1 MKASAI
7 ISFLFLFF
15 VVGCKKGGSDAGAG
29 HGHDH
34 GPGGHSHAATE
45 EEKTAQITVWSDQW
59 EIFAE
64 HKSPVAG
71 RPTKFITHVSDIKTS
86 EPRRAGLIR
95 FVLDQAGNKFEH
107 PQAAPERAGIYIP
120 AITFPKEGNWK
131 ATVVIPGDNEA
142 IVDLGT
148 IKVYPNADAAAKAE
162 LPEAPEGISFLKEQQ
177 WRILARSEIAKK
189 RTLVQR
195 VPLHATVVPAPGSKA
210 MVHSTIT
217 GTLLGGENLARIGS
231 SVKSGDILAWVQPAF
246 GEFTTKLVDAEAEA
260 IRTKAALEQAQAVFS
275 RTKGLFEQ
283 QAKSE
288 REFKEAEVAFRTAQA
303 SYDAAA
309 SVQKLYKTTGASFE
323 GGTVKIG
330 ITTPIDGIV
339 DRVLANP
346 GTRVTPEEPVFAVI
360 NPASSYVQAQVPET
374 RLGDIDP
381 KLGTIFVPAGK
392 GTTVAQLKFLA
403 LGQEIDAATRTAPL
417 TFAFEKRDRPVPLG
431 SIGTLLVGSR
441 RAIEGIAV
449 PSDSIV
455 EEDGIPVVF
464 VQVSGETYQKRDVA
478 LGVRDGNWIEI
489 KSGVAEGERVA
500 TEGAYAILLSTKSG
514 TIPAHGHAH

>member
-1 MKASAI
+1 MRASAI
-7 ISFLFLFF
+7 ISSLFLFF
-15 VVGCKKGGSDAGAG
+15 AVGCKKGGSDAGAG

-34 GPGGHSHAATE
+34 GSAGHSHAATE
-45 EEKTAQITVWSDQW
+45 EEKTAQITVWSAQY

-64 HKSPVAG
+64 HKTSIAG
-71 RPTKFITHVSDIKTS
+71 KPTKFITHVSDIKTG

-95 FVLDQAGNKFEH
+95 FVLNQAGNKFEH

-120 AITFPKEGNWK
+120 AITFPKEGAWK

-162 LPEAPEGISFLKEQQ
+162 IPEPPEGISFLKEQQ
-177 WRILARSEIAKK
+177 WRILARSEPAKK

-195 VPLHATVVPAPGSKA
+195 VALHATVVPAPGSKA

-217 GTLLGGENLARIGS
+217 GTLLDGNAAQIGS
-231 SVKSGDILAWVQPAF
+231 PVKAGDLLAWVQPAF

-260 IRTKAALEQAQAVFS
+260 IRTKATLEQAQSVFN

-309 SVQKLYKTTGASFE
+309 SVQKLYKATGASFE

-346 GTRVTPEEPVFAVI
+346 GARVTPEEPVFAVI
-360 NPASSYVQAQVPET
+360 NPASFYVQAQVPEA
-374 RLGDIDP
+374 RLGDLDP
-381 KLGTIFVPAGK
+381 QLGTVFVPAGK
-392 GTTVAQLKFLA
+392 GTNVVQLKFLA
-403 LGQEIDAATRTAPL
+403 LGQEIDAPTRTAPL
-417 TFAFEKRDRPVPLG
+417 TFAFENQNQRVPLG
-431 SIGTLLVGSR
+431 STGTLLVGSR

-455 EEDGIPVVF
+455 EEDGIPIVF

-500 TEGAYAILLSTKSG
+500 TDGAYAILLSTKSG